1 MRDDRELPCPAC
13 GFLTLV
19 GKYGSYVICP
29 VCGWEDDQL
38 QLANP
43 ASGGGA
49 NSESLVEAQADAL
62 AQYPV
67 DVVVAAGVRR
77 DPRWRPLNEAERNRA
92 VRERAEEHWKNKGV
106 LDLAE
111 CYWIKATLAE

>member
-13 GFLTLV
+13 GFLTL
-19 GKYGSYVICP
+19 GGTYGSYVICP

-62 AQYPV
+62 DVHRLELASRSGRQGDEVGPV
-67 DVVVAAGVRR
+67 GIAVVSLLRRAGQVGVAAI
-77 DPRWRPLNEAERNRA
+77 AA
-92 VRERAEEHWKNKGV
+92 
-106 LDLAE
+106 
-111 CYWIKATLAE
+111 